1 MVILIVYRAMDMGMN
16 RYIFC
21 DLFIKKYINC
31 KKTIFIF
38 FYERICTII
47 LQVILWEKGVLVKRW
62 RWDN

>member
-1 MVILIVYRAMDMGMN
+1 MVILIVYRATDMEMN

-21 DLFIKKYINC
+21 DLFIKKLKIVI
-31 KKTIFIF
+31 KTIFIF